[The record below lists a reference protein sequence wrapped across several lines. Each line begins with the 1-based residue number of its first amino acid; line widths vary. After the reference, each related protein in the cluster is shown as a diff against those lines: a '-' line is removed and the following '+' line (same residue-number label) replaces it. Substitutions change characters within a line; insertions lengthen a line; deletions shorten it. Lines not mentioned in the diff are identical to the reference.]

1 MNISGSAA
9 RRVGGIVLF
18 AAVMAF
24 VAAYG
29 VKTAGRLGS
38 SIWAFDPPILLAAG
52 LCIVIGYVNRFL
64 TWLHAARRFGLKSG
78 LSRAGHMYFGSTLGK
93 YVPGKVGLVLARAH
107 MAGRGSRGLAVAST
121 AVEYGAS
128 FAAAGTLGIAGFVTY
143 SSPGRWSIPA
153 LAVGV
158 AAMLLLIHPSSMRF
172 FCRLYARLAGR
183 EVSLSIPPYP
193 IVLRVYL
200 GLIVTGLL
208 NGFALFLL
216 LLSVSEGLGFAD
228 YPAIA
233 GAYYLASMGGLLA
246 VFAPGGLGV
255 REGLLFLLLPSVVSE
270 GLAVS
275 SATVMRAMTLGAEL
289 LLAGLGWFACRRA
302 GQAVDSEGSGSG
314 SD

>member
-1 MNISGSAA
+1 MNITGSAA

-52 LCIVIGYVNRFL
+52 LCVVIGYVNRFL

-107 MAGRGSRGLAVAST
+107 MAGRGSRGPAVAST

-143 SSPGRWSIPA
+143 SSPGQWSVPLLA
-153 LAVGV
+153 LGV
-158 AAMLLLIHPSSMRF
+158 AGMLLLIHPVSLGF
-172 FCRLYARLAGR
+172 FCRLYGR
-183 EVSLSIPPYP
+183 IAKRDVNLRIPSYT
-193 IVLRVYL
+193 IMLRVYL
-200 GLIVTGLL
+200 GLIITGLL
-208 NGFALFLL
+208 NGFALYLL
-216 LLSVSEGLGFAD
+216 ILSVSDSVGIAN

-255 REGLLFLLLPSVVSE
+255 REGLLFLLLPAIVSK

-275 SATVMRAMTLGAEL
+275 SASVMRAMTLSAEL
-289 LLAGLGWFACRRA
+289 LLAGLGWFVHWRARRA
-302 GQAVDSEGSGSG
+302 RGKGVYA
-314 SD
+314 